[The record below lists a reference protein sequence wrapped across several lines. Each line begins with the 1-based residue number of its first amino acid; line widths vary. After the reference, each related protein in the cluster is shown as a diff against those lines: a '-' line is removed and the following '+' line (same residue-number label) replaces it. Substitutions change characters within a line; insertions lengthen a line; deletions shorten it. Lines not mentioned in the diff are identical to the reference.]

1 MTNGRLEISDY
12 VSAIV
17 GSVLAVTC
25 ALLAFSGVIPWWLAA
40 IFTPAGL
47 ALTFAVFVGAS
58 RPYTE
63 QLEIT
68 ERGVTRHFGR
78 KFRAKRQESVSW
90 ENLSKIEIE
99 TTDEGPFAEDFFYML
114 YDKAGDGVVVG
125 NRLAVAYNLLG
136 ELKQRL
142 PDIDHKTV
150 LDASG
155 CTENRSFLIWP
166 GRL

>member
-1 MTNGRLEISDY
+1 MTNGRLDISDY
-12 VSAIV
+12 VSACL
-17 GSVLAVTC
+17 GLVLAVTC
-25 ALLAFSGVIPWWLAA
+25 ALLAFSGVIPWWGAA
-40 IFTPAGL
+40 VFTPAGL
-47 ALTFAVFVGAS
+47 ALMLATFGGGS
-58 RPYTE
+58 RPFVE

-68 ERGVTRHFGR
+68 EQGVTRHFGR
-78 KFRAKRQESVSW
+78 KFRVKRQESVAW
-90 ENLSKIEIE
+90 QDLSKIEIE

-114 YDKAGDGVVVG
+114 YDKNGDGVVVG

-150 LDASG
+150 MDASG

-166 GRL
+166 RPS